1 MANTTQIIRSAK
13 SSKYN
18 FTPISNELFRNES
31 ISLDTVG
38 LVCYLVHLPENWII
52 YKEQVQKT
60 MSKRGIGTDK
70 FNRIWKEAK
79 DNGYIIQKKFRTDKG
94 TYDYQ
99 YVISDI
105 VLSTHG
111 LSTHGSSTHGLSTGG
126 SSTVGKPTSII
137 KNNKQK
143 NIKEKNNKKSNN
155 QVLSTKQVE
164 VVNSKPIMSESE
176 FHNIMM

>member
-1 MANTTQIIRSAK
+1 MANKTQIIRSAN
-13 SSKYN
+13 SSKNN
-18 FTPISNELFRNES
+18 FTPISNKLFTNES
-31 ISLDTVG
+31 ISLGTVG

-79 DNGYIIQKKFRTDKG
+79 NNGYIIQNKFRTDKG

-111 LSTHGSSTHGLSTGG
+111 SSTYGLSTSG
-126 SSTVGKPTSII
+126 STTSGKPTSII
-137 KNNKQK
+137 KNIKEK

-155 QVLSTKQVE
+155 LVLSTSQSEVSTFNPLSSVE
-164 VVNSKPIMSESE
+164 DFDLMFKDV
-176 FHNIMM
+176 

>member
-1 MANTTQIIRSAK
+1 MANKTQIIRSAN
-13 SSKYN
+13 SSKNN
-18 FTPISNELFRNES
+18 FTPISNKLFTNEN

-38 LVCYLVHLPENWII
+38 LVCYLVHLPFDWII

-60 MSKRGIGTDK
+60 MNKRGIGTDK

-79 DNGYIIQKKFRTDKG
+79 DNGYVIQNKFRTDKG

-111 LSTHGSSTHGLSTGG
+111 SSTHGLSTGG
-126 SSTVGKPTSII
+126 STTGGKPISII
-137 KNNKQK
+137 KNNKEK
-143 NIKEKNNKKSNN
+143 NNKEKNNKKSNN
-155 QVLSTKQVE
+155 LVLAQSE
-164 VVNSKPIMSESE
+164 VDTSEGIMSNSE
-176 FHNIMM
+176 FDKIML